1 MDGILVIN
9 LDTSR
14 ERMDKFLQDNAETLP
29 LDKVHRLSAVLGRSL
44 PSFGKEPWFTER
56 TAERASYWGGAG
68 GCTLSHAKAIAMAK
82 EKGWRNVLIME
93 DDVLTGQHPDALAML
108 EYALKNAEGDYMLYL
123 GYSRPTDEAC
133 DGYVA
138 RERGV
143 AIGIRTADCVPILMA
158 AVDEQGE
165 PYAVGA
171 AHAGWRGTIAGI
183 ATECVRRMTA
193 LGARVEHIRVAIG
206 PCIRSCC
213 FEIDDAARDLFVRR
227 LGEAMTDRFVCP
239 TWAGHYDA
247 DLVGINLALLADVGV
262 DGERVAVST
271 LCTRCR
277 NDLFWSHRRDGRAR
291 GSMLSV
297 ICLPK

>member
-1 MDGILVIN
+1 MSGSTNLHPAWDLVDGILVIN

-123 GYSRPTDEAC
+123 GYSRPTPYGRSVQQAGEHALWQVEGVLSTFAYLVPESMYDRLLAIMPTEETIWEWMSIHRAIDTFYKDTAASMPGVKIYAIQPDLVVHI
-133 DGYVA
+133 DGVSDVS
-138 RERGV
+138 GS
-143 AIGIRTADCVPILMA
+143 AITYTDKYDQTLKPHSYTTPAGIMHVLSTPFRRLKVKLNSIRT
-158 AVDEQGE
+158 
-165 PYAVGA
+165 
-171 AHAGWRGTIAGI
+171 
-183 ATECVRRMTA
+183 
-193 LGARVEHIRVAIG
+193 
-206 PCIRSCC
+206 
-213 FEIDDAARDLFVRR
+213 
-227 LGEAMTDRFVCP
+227 
-239 TWAGHYDA
+239 
-247 DLVGINLALLADVGV
+247 
-262 DGERVAVST
+262 
-271 LCTRCR
+271 
-277 NDLFWSHRRDGRAR
+277 HRRALR
-291 GSMLSV
+291 GG
-297 ICLPK
+297 LPGFRKRRK